1 MAELQGKK
9 RKQASSCPEGWPPSA
24 IVAQLELTC
33 QQERYA
39 QRCVGIARF
48 VYNRLV
54 ANDQAGRDTGLWLT
68 PFELEKEFNVAKR
81 LNPSLAFVTKVSK
94 FVAQGAC
101 RNYRN
106 ARSRW
111 LSKELKARRPVFHR
125 KNRTGTGSF
134 LAASGIAVIKYDG
147 HRRIR
152 LPYLGSVRMTRAL
165 PESIPYE
172 VTLGKRNGRWYA
184 SVAYWKSPVAPPNR
198 ETQSVGGVDVGISPL
213 AVDSGG
219 EHPNHAAHYQPVQ
232 TANGQWKYPNPK
244 AYGRAL
250 RTLRRWQRAQ
260 ARRTE
265 GSRGGWEAQRRIDR
279 AHRRAKGLRNNA
291 HHHVSRALVHK
302 YHTLGIET
310 LNVSGMIKAG
320 LQSRALSDA
329 GMSGLLDQIRYK
341 GEWYG
346 TRIVEADQWYPSSK
360 TCSVCGVVNGD
371 LGREPE
377 WDCPDCGAH
386 HDRNENAARN
396 LHKLALLAVGEDV
409 MLLDGGALADGDAT
423 AGETAP
429 DEGRTEPET
438 TVYTQLRLA
447 L

>member
-1 MAELQGKK
+1 M
-9 RKQASSCPEGWPPSA
+9 
-24 IVAQLELTC
+24 
-33 QQERYA
+33 
-39 QRCVGIARF
+39 
-48 VYNRLV
+48 
-54 ANDQAGRDTGLWLT
+54 
-68 PFELEKEFNVAKR
+68 
-81 LNPSLAFVTKVSK
+81 
-94 FVAQGAC
+94 
-101 RNYRN
+101 
-106 ARSRW
+106 
-111 LSKELKARRPVFHR
+111 
-125 KNRTGTGSF
+125 
-134 LAASGIAVIKYDG
+134 
-147 HRRIR
+147 
-152 LPYLGSVRMTRAL
+152 
-165 PESIPYE
+165 
-172 VTLGKRNGRWYA
+172 
-184 SVAYWKSPVAPPNR
+184 
-198 ETQSVGGVDVGISPL
+198 GISPL

-219 EHPNHAAHYQPVQ
+219 EHPNHGAHYQPVQ
-232 TANGQWKYPNPK
+232 TANGQWQYPNPK

-265 GSRGGWEAQRRIDR
+265 GSRGWWEAQRRIDR

-291 HHHVSRALVHK
+291 HHHVSRALVQK

-310 LNVSGMIKAG
+310 LNVAGMIRAG
-320 LQSRALSDA
+320 LQSKALADA

-396 LHKLALLAVGEDV
+396 LHKLALLAVGEEV

-429 DEGRTEPET
+429 DEGRTKPKT

>member
-9 RKQASSCPEGWPPSA
+9 RKQASSCPEGWLPSA

-81 LNPSLAFVTKVSK
+81 VNPSLAFVTDVSK

-111 LSKELKARRPVFHR
+111 LNPELKARKPAFHR
-125 KNRTGTGSF
+125 KSRTGTGSF

-165 PESIPYE
+165 PEGIPYE
-172 VTLGKRNGRWYA
+172 VTLGKRTGRWYA

-219 EHPNHAAHYQPVQ
+219 EHPNHEAHYQPVQ
-232 TANGQWKYPNPK
+232 TANGQWQYPNPK

-260 ARRTE
+260 ARRAE
-265 GSRGGWEAQRRIDR
+265 GSRGWWEAQRRIDR

-291 HHHVSRALVHK
+291 HHHVSGALVHK

-310 LNVSGMIKAG
+310 LNVAGMIRAG
-320 LQSRALSDA
+320 LQSKALADA

-429 DEGRTEPET
+429 DEGRTKPET